1 MSDLEYWKRRVAE
14 LEEECAKKQNK
25 INNLEEEYGRMKA
38 RVETWT
44 NYILPRSTAEA
55 KEMIDN
61 HHYASVQIVTTDYL
75 ERLNEKQSNN
85 KFTYG
90 EPIEIAEQ
98 IITTTKIREKTE
110 AEKSIGR
117 VFGCKSDTVT
127 TPVYSVPEI
136 RQIAEHLLV
145 YCDANSEGC
154 E

>member
-1 MSDLEYWKRRVAE
+1 MSDLEYWKRRVSE
-14 LEEECAKKQNK
+14 LEKECAKKQNR

-38 RVETWT
+38 RAETWT

-110 AEKSIGR
+110 VEKSIGR

-127 TPVYSVPEI
+127 TPMYSIPEI
-136 RQIAEHLLV
+136 SQIAEHLLV
-145 YCDANSEGC
+145 YCKANE
-154 E
+154 EVEQ